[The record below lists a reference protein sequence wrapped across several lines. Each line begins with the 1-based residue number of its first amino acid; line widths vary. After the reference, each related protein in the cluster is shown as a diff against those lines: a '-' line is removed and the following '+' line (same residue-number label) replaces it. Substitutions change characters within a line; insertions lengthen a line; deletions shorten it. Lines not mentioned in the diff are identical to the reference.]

1 MIVKQ
6 LDVSYLDQI
15 NEMNQDKTTYAGV
28 DLEKMPWYK
37 PHLEITKSH
46 TVVNYYLMEDNPYF
60 KMWGYVDEDT
70 NRLYSC
76 MTQYFSP
83 DTNMWYIQKAL
94 TNRVDRCESAG
105 NMNGLVEVMEHAI
118 SYAEE
123 REVYQYVM
131 AYPMKYWLVHKRI
144 WPKYVKQRQE
154 RYDSVVLNTIPAWT
168 RPPYQDQW
176 MWLMN
181 SQPWPTDLVVT
192 MQFLKPEYRLDP
204 SATKDKNNN

>member
-1 MIVKQ
+1 
-6 LDVSYLDQI
+6 
-15 NEMNQDKTTYAGV
+15 
-28 DLEKMPWYK
+28 
-37 PHLEITKSH
+37 
-46 TVVNYYLMEDNPYF
+46 
-60 KMWGYVDEDT
+60 
-70 NRLYSC
+70 
-76 MTQYFSP
+76 
-83 DTNMWYIQKAL
+83 
-94 TNRVDRCESAG
+94 
-105 NMNGLVEVMEHAI
+105 MNGLVEVMEHAI
-118 SYAEE
+118 AYAEE

-168 RPPYQDQW
+168 RPAYQDQW

-204 SATKDKNNN
+204 SAIKDKNNN